1 MTGKYPNFKDIKVQ
15 WTKLHTLIVMV
26 ITFSV
31 ILFLINQAKSK
42 PITLT
47 QYINVSGLYL
57 DFWGVIIASLKTPYY
72 GAFYDAGKIEIKRQK
87 VESKYFYIGMIL
99 IFIGML
105 LQVFSTLNNF
115 HFSIFDIN
123 KNT

>member
-1 MTGKYPNFKDIKVQ
+1 MTGEYPNFKDIKVH
-15 WTKLHTLIVMV
+15 WTKFHTLIVMV

-47 QYINVSGLYL
+47 QYLNVAGLYL

-72 GAFYDAGKIEIKRQK
+72 GAFFDAGKIEIERQK
-87 VESKYFYIGMIL
+87 VESKYLNIGMIL

-105 LQVFSTLNNF
+105 LQVLSTLNNF
-115 HFSIFDIN
+115 L
-123 KNT
+123 T

>member
-1 MTGKYPNFKDIKVQ
+1 MINKYPDFEDIKVQ
-15 WTKLHTLIVMV
+15 WTKLHTLIVVV
-26 ITFSV
+26 ITISV
-31 ILFLINQAKSK
+31 VLFLINQAKLK

-47 QYINVSGLYL
+47 QYINVSGLYT

-72 GAFYDAGKIEIKRQK
+72 GIFHDGGKIEIERQK

-99 IFIGML
+99 VFIGML

-115 HFSIFDIN
+115 HFSIF
-123 KNT
+123 

>member
-1 MTGKYPNFKDIKVQ
+1 MTNKYPDFKDIEVL
-15 WTKLHTLIVMV
+15 WTKLHTLIVIV

-31 ILFLINQAKSK
+31 VMFLINEAKSK

-72 GAFYDAGKIEIKRQK
+72 GTFHDAGKIEIERQK
-87 VESKYFYIGMIL
+87 VESKYLNIGMIL
-99 IFIGML
+99 IFIGMI
-105 LQVFSTLNNF
+105 LQVFSTLNISHLQTN
-115 HFSIFDIN
+115 
-123 KNT
+123 